1 MAKKKREASLK
12 NVYALGLVSFFTD
25 VSSEMCFSILPAFIL
40 SLPGGNRSVLGF
52 IEGLAEALS
61 YSMRAV
67 SGVFSDMFQRRK
79 ILVLIGYA
87 MSNIVKPLFS
97 VVSNALDVLIIRV
110 ADRVG
115 KGIRTSPRDA
125 LLSESVSEK
134 RRGTAFGLH
143 RTLDQTGAI
152 LGPALASALMIAF
165 AFTPRDIFWLSFI
178 PGTAALIVILFFVKE
193 TIGKPRKEFKL
204 LEGVRT
210 ILKGR
215 FLLLLVIVGIFSLGA
230 FNFSFILVNAE
241 ESGITTNLI
250 PLVYA
255 AINVTHAAI
264 AIPAGALSD
273 RIGREKT
280 LLLGYGVFFISA
292 VSLLAPSKTSTTAF
306 ITALLYGIY
315 AGVVETVQRALI
327 PQYAESGLRGTA
339 YGLYYLVVGFAFF
352 GSNSI
357 VGYLWETFNSTT
369 AIMYSLTQTAIS
381 IILFSFFISK
391 VKTS

>member
-1 MAKKKREASLK
+1 MTKKKREASLK

-40 SLPGGNRSVLGF
+40 SLPGGSRSVLGF

-67 SGVFSDMFQRRK
+67 SGVFSDMFRRRK

-87 MSNIVKPLFS
+87 LSNVVKPLFS
-97 VVSNALDVLIIRV
+97 VVSSALDVLIIRV

-134 RRGTAFGLH
+134 HRGTAFGLH

-193 TIGKPRKEFKL
+193 KISKFRKEFKL

-210 ILKGR
+210 VLKGR
-215 FLLLLVIVGIFSLGA
+215 FLLLLVVVGIFYHNKPYTTSLCSDQCYPRSHSYTRWCSVRSHRQREDSSSWLWRVLHICCFPA
-230 FNFSFILVNAE
+230 NPVKNHYNRVHNSSTIWCLRRSCRNRSKSFN
-241 ESGITTNLI
+241 
-250 PLVYA
+250 
-255 AINVTHAAI
+255 
-264 AIPAGALSD
+264 
-273 RIGREKT
+273 
-280 LLLGYGVFFISA
+280 
-292 VSLLAPSKTSTTAF
+292 PSICRKW
-306 ITALLYGIY
+306 IERNCIRALLPCC
-315 AGVVETVQRALI
+315 R
-327 PQYAESGLRGTA
+327 LR
-339 YGLYYLVVGFAFF
+339 FF
-352 GSNSI
+352 W
-357 VGYLWETFNSTT
+357 L
-369 AIMYSLTQTAIS
+369 
-381 IILFSFFISK
+381 
-391 VKTS
+391 